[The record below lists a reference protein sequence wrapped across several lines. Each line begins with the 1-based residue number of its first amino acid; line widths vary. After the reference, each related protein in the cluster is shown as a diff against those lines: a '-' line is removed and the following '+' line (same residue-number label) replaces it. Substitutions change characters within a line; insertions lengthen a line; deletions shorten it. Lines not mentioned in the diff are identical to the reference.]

1 MAMDYRQLE
10 VFRAVM
16 DAGSVSAAARLLGVS
31 QPEVS
36 RKVARLEADFDIDLF
51 ARERGRLMPTA
62 HALALYREVS
72 HAFEGVERVLNLV
85 RKMRA
90 NNTGT
95 LRIAAPYSACEV
107 LLPRIIARL
116 ALRHPDLRY
125 AVELGRYEAIAAMV
139 AKREVDI
146 GILKEPVAHS
156 GISTLPLVD
165 SCVACALPP
174 KHPLA
179 RGRVIRASD
188 LAREPLVVLGRHAG
202 WLQEIRTLLS
212 RSGDTPMVRLETH
225 AVGAACGF
233 AASGLGIALVP
244 ELLGAQFI
252 DRGVVLRP
260 LAERIEQ
267 RFSVAF
273 PKGLQREG
281 LVGEFRQAAVQVAR
295 DLLREGRRGA

>member
-1 MAMDYRQLE
+1 MDYRQLE

-90 NNTGT
+90 HNTGT

-116 ALRHPDLRY
+116 AKRHPDLRY

-156 GISTLPLVD
+156 GISTLPLV
-165 SCVACALPP
+165 
-174 KHPLA
+174 
-179 RGRVIRASD
+179 
-188 LAREPLVVLGRHAG
+188 RHAG
-202 WLQEIRTLLS
+202 WLQEIRALLS
-212 RSGDTPMVRLETH
+212 RSGDTPLVRLETH

-244 ELLGAQFI
+244 ELLGAQFA

-267 RFSVAF
+267 RFAVAF

-295 DLLREGRRGA
+295 ELLREGRRGA